1 MAGGFI
7 DGKVRV
13 ETNKWGK
20 FCEDLPQLIPYAK
33 VVGYDIA
40 IPSDQKALPPPKNI
54 GLVDEGPPLPI
65 ITPHVGNRRGRKRRK
80 LSAPQKKALQAITM
94 GATTLEDIREA
105 TGIGKGVLRCVNN
118 LIRFGRVKGS
128 NGSYSIK
135 Q

>member
-40 IPSDQKALPPPKNI
+40 IPSDQKALPSPKAI
-54 GLVDEGPPLPI
+54 EEQST
-65 ITPHVGNRRGRKRRK
+65 TPSYHHGKRRGRKRRR
-80 LSAPQKKALQAITM
+80 LSAHQTKALHAIET
-94 GATTLEDIREA
+94 GATTLEAVREA
-105 TGIGKGVLRCVNN
+105 TGMTMQAKRCINN

-128 NGSYSIK
+128 DGSYSIK
-135 Q
+135 